1 MLLDH
6 GPEEDA
12 GKGRGL
18 QERLRRML
26 SAGARVLVHAFT
38 ASFPSHTR
46 CSTSLSTVVQ
56 LLPFHLWVVVHT
68 VFKCRLPGTETLHL
82 LLAGA

>member
-6 GPEEDA
+6 GLEEDA
-12 GKGRGL
+12 GEGRVL
-18 QERLRRML
+18 QERLRWVL
-26 SAGARVLVHAFT
+26 SAGARVLVHTFT

-46 CSTSLSTVVQ
+46 CLTSLSTAVQ
-56 LLPFHLWVVVHT
+56 FLPFHLWVVVHA

-82 LLAGA
+82 ILAGA